1 MPRPPSTAKRVSVNL
16 RGSDLDRLEEVSQA
30 SRLNP
35 NDAIRKA
42 LATEAFVQRTLAK
55 GGKILVQ
62 DEDGTIREVEFV
74 G

>member
-1 MPRPPSTAKRVSVNL
+1 MPRTVTTAKRVSVSL
-16 RGSDLDRLEEVSQA
+16 REPDLERLEEVAEA
-30 SRLNP
+30 SHLNP

-62 DEDGTIREVEFV
+62 DEDGNVREVEFV
-74 G
+74 